1 MVKLV
6 LTVILLVLLTACSF
20 GTPSPNKQLIKKAI
34 ALSMQE
40 TQQQLSEKL
49 NLDFGEF
56 EINHLSIKQRKLM
69 TVEGLPAFR
78 IQGNYDLNLKLPK
91 RTLAQPQKPFDVYL
105 QLQKEGKTWRL
116 LLPPRSNE
124 NTSIWHSYLLVIKIF
139 APT

>member
-49 NLDFGEF
+49 NLDFREF

-78 IQGNYDLNLKLPK
+78 IQGTYDLNLKLAK

-116 LLPPRSNE
+116 LLPPLSNE
-124 NTSIWHSYLLVIKIF
+124 NTSIWHSYLLVMKIF